1 MNQISLANNNNP
13 LSEVLARLQK
23 LHPKKIDL
31 SLDRS
36 KKLLQKLGNPEK
48 KINNPI
54 VIAGTNGKG
63 STTNILKSILEAH
76 GKTCSSYISPNLVKV
91 NERII
96 FGDEEISDEF
106 LTEVLLETERVNNGD
121 VITYF
126 EIFTCAAFLAYSRKK
141 TDYTL
146 LEIGL
151 GGRFDPVSLAANPKA
166 YILCP
171 TSRDHEEFLGDTIEK
186 IAREKIGTVKYDC
199 PIIIS
204 KQLPEV
210 LKVFD
215 EHTKNIKSQK
225 IIYGEDFQ
233 GNIEQNNKFI
243 YQDEDSLL
251 DLNLPNLLGA
261 YQIINASVAIRTAK
275 LLLETLDTKK
285 VNKGITSVKHKGRL
299 EVISKGKLRDYI
311 TDQNILICDGSHNSQ
326 GGEVTNQYLQTFKNK
341 KIYMICGMIN
351 SKDPKEFLKHF
362 TSTITVLKTITI
374 PNQDNAIEAKVIANI
389 GNELG
394 IKSSACTGIVEA
406 LRECSNEDP
415 NAIIIFSGSLYGVG
429 EFLKLN

>member
-1 MNQISLANNNNP
+1 MTQISSADSNKALWD
-13 LSEVLARLQK
+13 LLIRLQK
-23 LHPKKIDL
+23 LHPRQIDL

-96 FGDEEISDEF
+96 FEDKEISDEF

-141 TDYTL
+141 TDYSL

-166 YILCP
+166 YIICP
-171 TSRDHEEFLGDTIEK
+171 ISMDHKEFLGDTIEK

-204 KQLPEV
+204 KQTPEV

-225 IIYGEDFQ
+225 MIYGEDFQ

-251 DLNLPNLLGA
+251 DLNLPNLLGSH
-261 YQIINASVAIRTAK
+261 QVINASVAIRTAK
-275 LLLETLDTKK
+275 LLLGTLDTKK
-285 VNKGITSVKHKGRL
+285 VNKGITSVKHRGRL
-299 EVISKGKLRDYI
+299 EVISKGKLKDYI

-362 TSTITVLKTITI
+362 SSTITALKTITI

-415 NAIIIFSGSLYGVG
+415 NAVIIFSGSLYGVG

>member
-1 MNQISLANNNNP
+1 MTQISSADSNKA
-13 LSEVLARLQK
+13 LSDLLIRLQK
-23 LHPKKIDL
+23 LHPRKIDL

-96 FGDEEISDEF
+96 FEDKEISDEF

-141 TDYTL
+141 TDYSL

-171 TSRDHEEFLGDTIEK
+171 TTRDHEEFLGDTIEK
-186 IAREKIGTVKYDC
+186 IAREKIGTVKYDS

-204 KQLPEV
+204 KQTPEV
-210 LKVFD
+210 LKIFD

-225 IIYGEDFQ
+225 MIYGEDFQ

-251 DLNLPNLLGA
+251 DLNLPNLLGSH
-261 YQIINASVAIRTAK
+261 QVINASVAIRTAK
-275 LLLETLDTKK
+275 LLLGTLDTKK
-285 VNKGITSVKHKGRL
+285 VNKGITSVKHRGRL
-299 EVISKGKLRDYI
+299 EVISKGKLKDYI

-351 SKDPKEFLKHF
+351 SKDPKEFLKYF
-362 TSTITVLKTITI
+362 TSTITALKTITI

-415 NAIIIFSGSLYGVG
+415 NAVIIFSGSLYGVG

>member
-1 MNQISLANNNNP
+1 M
-13 LSEVLARLQK
+13 EVLARLQK
-23 LHPKKIDL
+23 LQPKKIDL

-96 FGDEEISDEF
+96 FEDKEISDEF

-151 GGRFDPVSLAANPKA
+151 GGFFDPVSLAANPKA

-171 TSRDHEEFLGDTIEK
+171 VSMDHKEFLGGTIEK
-186 IAREKIGTVKYDC
+186 IAREKVGTVKYDC

-204 KQLPEV
+204 KQPPEV
-210 LKVFD
+210 L
-215 EHTKNIKSQK
+215 
-225 IIYGEDFQ
+225 
-233 GNIEQNNKFI
+233 
-243 YQDEDSLL
+243 
-251 DLNLPNLLGA
+251 
-261 YQIINASVAIRTAK
+261 
-275 LLLETLDTKK
+275 
-285 VNKGITSVKHKGRL
+285 GI
-299 EVISKGKLRDYI
+299 
-311 TDQNILICDGSHNSQ
+311 
-326 GGEVTNQYLQTFKNK
+326 
-341 KIYMICGMIN
+341 
-351 SKDPKEFLKHF
+351 
-362 TSTITVLKTITI
+362 
-374 PNQDNAIEAKVIANI
+374 
-389 GNELG
+389 
-394 IKSSACTGIVEA
+394 
-406 LRECSNEDP
+406 
-415 NAIIIFSGSLYGVG
+415 
-429 EFLKLN
+429 

>member
-1 MNQISLANNNNP
+1 MTQISSADSNKA
-13 LSEVLARLQK
+13 LSDLLIRLQK
-23 LHPKKIDL
+23 LHPRKIDL

-54 VIAGTNGKG
+54 IIAGTNGKG

-96 FGDEEISDEF
+96 FEDREISDEF

-141 TDYTL
+141 TDYSL

-171 TSRDHEEFLGDTIEK
+171 TTRDHEEFLGDTIEK
-186 IAREKIGTVKYDC
+186 IAREKIGTVKYDS

-204 KQLPEV
+204 KQTPEV
-210 LKVFD
+210 LKIFD

-225 IIYGEDFQ
+225 MIYGEDFQ

-251 DLNLPNLLGA
+251 DLNLPNLLGSH
-261 YQIINASVAIRTAK
+261 QVINASVAIRTAK
-275 LLLETLDTKK
+275 LLLGTLDTKK
-285 VNKGITSVKHKGRL
+285 VNKGITSVKHRGRL
-299 EVISKGKLRDYI
+299 EVISKGKLKDYI

-351 SKDPKEFLKHF
+351 SKDPKEFLKYF
-362 TSTITVLKTITI
+362 TSTITALKTITI

>member
-1 MNQISLANNNNP
+1 MTQISSAASNKA
-13 LSEVLARLQK
+13 LSDLLIRLQK
-23 LHPKKIDL
+23 LHPRKIDL

-96 FGDEEISDEF
+96 FEDREISDEF

-126 EIFTCAAFLAYSRKK
+126 EIFTCASFLAYSRKK
-141 TDYTL
+141 TDYSL

-171 TSRDHEEFLGDTIEK
+171 TTRDHEEFLGDTIEK
-186 IAREKIGTVKYDC
+186 IAREKIGTVKYDS

-204 KQLPEV
+204 KQTPEV
-210 LKVFD
+210 LKIFD
-215 EHTKNIKSQK
+215 DHTKNIKSQK
-225 IIYGEDFQ
+225 MIYGEDFQ

-251 DLNLPNLLGA
+251 DLNLPNLLGSH
-261 YQIINASVAIRTAK
+261 QVINASVAIRTAK
-275 LLLETLDTKK
+275 LLLGTLDTKK
-285 VNKGITSVKHKGRL
+285 VNKGITSVKHRGRL
-299 EVISKGKLRDYI
+299 EVISKGKLKDYI

-362 TSTITVLKTITI
+362 SSTITALKTITI

-415 NAIIIFSGSLYGVG
+415 NAVIIFSGSLYGVG

>member
-1 MNQISLANNNNP
+1 MTQISSTSSNKVHSA
-13 LSEVLARLQK
+13 LSEVLIRFQK

-54 VIAGTNGKG
+54 IIAGTNGKG

-96 FGDEEISDEF
+96 FEDREISDEF

-141 TDYTL
+141 TDYSL

-171 TSRDHEEFLGDTIEK
+171 TTRDHEEFLGDTIEK
-186 IAREKIGTVKYDC
+186 IAREKIGTVKYDS

-204 KQLPEV
+204 KQTPEV
-210 LKVFD
+210 LKIF
-215 EHTKNIKSQK
+215 
-225 IIYGEDFQ
+225 
-233 GNIEQNNKFI
+233 
-243 YQDEDSLL
+243 DEDSLL

-261 YQIINASVAIRTAK
+261 YQIINASVAIRAAK
-275 LLLETLDTKK
+275 LLLGTLDTKK
-285 VNKGITSVKHKGRL
+285 VNKGITSVKHRGRL
-299 EVISKGKLRDYI
+299 EVISKGKLKDYI

-362 TSTITVLKTITI
+362 SSTITALKTITI

-415 NAIIIFSGSLYGVG
+415 NAVIIFSGSLYGVG
-429 EFLKLN
+429 EFIKLN

>member
-1 MNQISLANNNNP
+1 MTLASSPISNKAL
-13 LSEVLARLQK
+13 LDQLLL

-36 KKLLQKLGNPEK
+36 RKLLKKLGSPEQ
-48 KINNPI
+48 KINNPV

-63 STTNILKSILEAH
+63 STTTTLKSILEAH
-76 GKTCSSYISPNLVKV
+76 GKTVSSYISPHLVKI
-91 NERII
+91 NEII
-96 FGDEEISDEF
+96 IIGENEIDDDF
-106 LTEVLLETERVNNGD
+106 LTEILLETERVNNGD
-121 VITYF
+121 IITYF

-275 LLLETLDTKK
+275 LLLGTLDTKK
-285 VNKGITSVKHKGRL
+285 VNKGITSIKHKGRL

-311 TDQNILICDGSHNSQ
+311 TDQNILICDVSHNSQ

-362 TSTITVLKTITI
+362 TSTITALKTITI

>member
-1 MNQISLANNNNP
+1 MTQISSADSNKALWD
-13 LSEVLARLQK
+13 LLIRLQK
-23 LHPKKIDL
+23 LHPRKIDL

-96 FGDEEISDEF
+96 FEDKEISDEF

-171 TSRDHEEFLGDTIEK
+171 ISMDHKEFLGDTIEK
-186 IAREKIGTVKYDC
+186 IAREKIGAVKYDS

-204 KQLPEV
+204 KQTPEV

-243 YQDEDSLL
+243 YQDEESLL

-261 YQIINASVAIRTAK
+261 HQIINASVAIRTAK
-275 LLLETLDTKK
+275 LLLGSLDTKK
-285 VNKGITSVKHKGRL
+285 INKGIVSIKHKGRL
-299 EVISKGKLRDYI
+299 EIISKGKLRDYI

-389 GNELG
+389 GNKLG

>member
-1 MNQISLANNNNP
+1 MTQISSAASNKA
-13 LSEVLARLQK
+13 LSDLLIRLQK
-23 LHPKKIDL
+23 LHPRKIDL

-96 FGDEEISDEF
+96 FEDREISDEF

-141 TDYTL
+141 TDYSL

-171 TSRDHEEFLGDTIEK
+171 TTRDHEEFLGDTIEK
-186 IAREKIGTVKYDC
+186 IAREKIGTVKYDS

-204 KQLPEV
+204 KQTPEV
-210 LKVFD
+210 LKIFD

-225 IIYGEDFQ
+225 MIYGEDFQ

-251 DLNLPNLLGA
+251 DLNLPNLLGSH
-261 YQIINASVAIRTAK
+261 QVINASVAIRTAK
-275 LLLETLDTKK
+275 LLLGTLDTKK
-285 VNKGITSVKHKGRL
+285 VNKGITSVKHRGRL
-299 EVISKGKLRDYI
+299 EVISKGKLKDYI

-351 SKDPKEFLKHF
+351 SKDPKEFLKYF
-362 TSTITVLKTITI
+362 TSTITALKTITI

-415 NAIIIFSGSLYGVG
+415 NAVIIFSGSLYGVG

>member
-1 MNQISLANNNNP
+1 MTQISSADSNKA
-13 LSEVLARLQK
+13 LSDLLIRLQK
-23 LHPKKIDL
+23 LHPRKIDL

-96 FGDEEISDEF
+96 FEDKEISDEF

-126 EIFTCAAFLAYSRKK
+126 EIFTCAAFLAYSIKK
-141 TDYTL
+141 TDHTL

-171 TSRDHEEFLGDTIEK
+171 TTRDHEEFLGDTIEK
-186 IAREKIGTVKYDC
+186 IAREKIGTVKYDS

-204 KQLPEV
+204 KQTPEV
-210 LKVFD
+210 LKIFD

-225 IIYGEDFQ
+225 MIYGEDFQ

-251 DLNLPNLLGA
+251 DLNLPNLLGSH
-261 YQIINASVAIRTAK
+261 QVINASVAIRTAK
-275 LLLETLDTKK
+275 LLLGTLDMKK
-285 VNKGITSVKHKGRL
+285 VNKGITSVKHRGRL
-299 EVISKGKLRDYI
+299 EIISKGKLKDYI

-351 SKDPKEFLKHF
+351 SKDPKEFLKYF
-362 TSTITVLKTITI
+362 TSTITALKTITI

-415 NAIIIFSGSLYGVG
+415 NAVIIFSGSLYGVG